1 MVTSTAV
8 IIDFV
13 GLISGR
19 HSVNSPAMTSS
30 STFPTDGRA
39 HASDTLPLNGSAPR
53 LNYNVVHPFSSTSS
67 SARPISD
74 ELNTN
79 SRHPEAH
86 EAMTEHDELNSIN
99 SRLVGEMHGGGGSL
113 PAWTVTAQGSV

>member
-1 MVTSTAV
+1 MTSTV
-8 IIDFV
+8 II
-13 GLISGR
+13 GNRCLISGR

-67 SARPISD
+67 SSSARPRD

-79 SRHPEAH
+79 SRPQAH
-86 EAMTEHDELNSIN
+86 EAMTEHDELNSID
-99 SRLVGEMHGGGGSL
+99 SRLVGETHGGGGSL

>member
-19 HSVNSPAMTSS
+19 HSVNSSAMTSS
-30 STFPTDGRA
+30 STFPTDARA

-67 SARPISD
+67 SSARPRD

-79 SRHPEAH
+79 SRPQAH
-86 EAMTEHDELNSIN
+86 EAMTEHDELNSMN
-99 SRLVGEMHGGGGSL
+99 SRLVSETHGDSGSL

>member
-1 MVTSTAV
+1 M
-8 IIDFV
+8 
-13 GLISGR
+13 
-19 HSVNSPAMTSS
+19 NSPAMTSS
-30 STFPTDGRA
+30 STFPTDARA

-67 SARPISD
+67 SSAAARPRD

-79 SRHPEAH
+79 SRPEAH

-99 SRLVGEMHGGGGSL
+99 SRLVSDTHGDGGSL
-113 PAWTVTAQGSV
+113 PAWTVTAKGSI